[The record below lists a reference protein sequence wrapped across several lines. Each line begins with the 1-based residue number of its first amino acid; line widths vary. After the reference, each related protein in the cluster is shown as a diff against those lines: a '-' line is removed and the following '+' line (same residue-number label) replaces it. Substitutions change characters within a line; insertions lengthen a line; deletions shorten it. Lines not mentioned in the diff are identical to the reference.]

1 MHQVYTLTKYEK
13 ETIILYNQS
22 SEPVDIS
29 GYDPKLFHKLNSL
42 AKQHPDLCQRT
53 DKGKYPDYYEFKVA
67 KRCLSIRFNKPMS
80 DEKKE
85 AARERAKAARLGGKT
100 CT

>member
-1 MHQVYTLTKYEK
+1 MNQRYSLTKYEK

-22 SEPVDIS
+22 TEPVNIS
-29 GYDPKLFHKLNSL
+29 GYDQKLLRKLSRL

-53 DKGKYPDYYEFKVA
+53 DRGKYLGYYAFTVA
-67 KRCLSIRFNKPMS
+67 KQCLSIRFNSPMS
-80 DEKKE
+80 DEKKK
-85 AARERAKAARLGGKT
+85 AARERAKAARLGGNI